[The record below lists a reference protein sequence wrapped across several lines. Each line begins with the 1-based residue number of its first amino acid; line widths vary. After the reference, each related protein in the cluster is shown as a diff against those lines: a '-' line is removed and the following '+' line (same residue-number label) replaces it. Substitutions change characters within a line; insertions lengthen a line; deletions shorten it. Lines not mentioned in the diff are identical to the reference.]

1 MYTVT
6 IDLKGKVEIIPL
18 ALMPME
24 CKGTSL
30 HKANLIKEEIENNA

>member
-6 IDLKGKVEIIPL
+6 INLEGKVEVVPL

-30 HKANLIKEEIENNA
+30 HKANLMKEEIESNA